1 MEANHFYQEVFVDAG
16 VCFHDDDESVTAIT
30 LSDDNSINDDVMM
43 PDSRSQLSVSSV
55 HDHRESSVT
64 TAKQMSEACHQCS
77 SSYIPTTLRTQRTQ
91 LLLHHDRATTTSSTV
106 SVVGQLHLCQY
117 W

>member
-1 MEANHFYQEVFVDAG
+1 MEANHLYQEVFLDIG
-16 VCFHDDDESVTAIT
+16 VCFHDEFESVTAIT
-30 LSDDNSINDDVMM
+30 LNDDNSINDDVMM

-91 LLLHHDRATTTSSTV
+91 LLLHHDRATTTSYN
-106 SVVGQLHLCQY
+106 VVGQLHLCQY